1 MHFTVKN
8 VASAATGLLLSAAVL
23 SPAFADSKPMLV
35 FVTNGSSDFWKAAA
49 AGVAAAQKELP
60 GFQMSLQYPDQ
71 ATSAAQQ
78 QLLDN
83 LVTAGAKGIMIS
95 AIDPDTSTA
104 MLNKIAGQTALF
116 TTDSDAPKSNR
127 VAYIGSSN
135 ELAGEQAAK
144 IAKKAMPNGGTC
156 MGFVG
161 LPGAANAVE
170 RIKGFKEGIKG
181 TKIKLIDVRG
191 DNMDQTAAKR
201 NVSDTLS
208 ANPNVNCLVGIYS
221 YNTPEI
227 YAALKD
233 AGQLGKITVVGFDGD
248 PVTLGGIKQGVIA
261 GTVVQQPYEWAY
273 KGMKMMAK
281 YVKGDKSVV
290 PANHLMIIPTK
301 IIDKSNVDAYAAEQK
316 KMAHGS

>member
-1 MHFTVKN
+1 MKFTARIA
-8 VASAATGLLLSAAVL
+8 ASAAAGLVLASVAQTPAMAA
-23 SPAFADSKPMLV
+23 SKPMLV

-49 AGVAAAQKELP
+49 AGVKAAQKELP
-60 GFQMSLQYPDQ
+60 NFDMSLQYPDQ

-83 LVTAGAKGIMIS
+83 LVTAGAKGIMMS
-95 AIDPDTSTA
+95 TIDPNTA
-104 MLNKIAGQTALF
+104 TGMLNKIASETDLF

-127 VAYIGSSN
+127 IAYIGSSN
-135 ELAGEQAAK
+135 VLAGKQAAE

-161 LPGAANAVE
+161 LPGAANSQE
-170 RIKGFKEGIKG
+170 RIEGFKEGIKG

-191 DNMDQTAAKR
+191 DNMDQTAAKK
-201 NVSDTLS
+201 NVADTLV

-233 AGQLGKITVVGFDGD
+233 AGELGKITVVGFDGD

-261 GTVVQQPYEWAY
+261 GTVVQQPYQWAY
-273 KGMKMMAK
+273 QGMKLMAK
-281 YVKGDKSVV
+281 YVKGDKSGV
-290 PANHLMIIPTK
+290 PANHLIIIPTK
-301 IIDKSNVDAYAAEQK
+301 IINKANVDAYAAQQE
-316 KMAHGS
+316 KMMKGS